1 MASSRYYESD
11 SFVGFYGLEGLE
23 KEPEYINGTVTLRN
37 RGKGVG
43 RIYIY
48 REDRVSTPSH
58 TVIGHIKSGIQ
69 LVDIA
74 NVGDTITVKTVPERI
89 MTWE

>member
-1 MASSRYYESD
+1 MSYESD

-23 KEPEYINGTVTLRN
+23 KEPEYIDQRLRGTVTLRN

-74 NVGDTITVKTVPERI
+74 NVGDTITR
-89 MTWE
+89 